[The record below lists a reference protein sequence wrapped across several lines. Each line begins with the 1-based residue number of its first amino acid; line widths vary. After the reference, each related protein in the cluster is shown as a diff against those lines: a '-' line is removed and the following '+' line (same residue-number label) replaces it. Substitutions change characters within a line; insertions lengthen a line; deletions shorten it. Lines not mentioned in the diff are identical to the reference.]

1 MDPETSD
8 GAASTSSAPVH
19 GVDENT
25 ATDPFAKALLEA
37 LDKLGLKPDSKEA
50 NDKLGETRLSARI
63 FELKEKGVNIQDEWL
78 WVKNRYGEKRH
89 VKKYFIGRGRK

>member
-1 MDPETSD
+1 M
-8 GAASTSSAPVH
+8 STKKQKLILDTTQQRVYDFIKEH
-19 GVDENT
+19 GSITTQQAN
-25 ATDPFAKALLEA
+25 
-37 LDKLGLKPDSKEA
+37 KE
-50 NDKLGETRLSARI
+50 LGETRLSARI

>member
-1 MDPETSD
+1 MRVTKKLILDTTQQRVYDFIKE
-8 GAASTSSAPVH
+8 H
-19 GVDENT
+19 GSITTQQAN
-25 ATDPFAKALLEA
+25 
-37 LDKLGLKPDSKEA
+37 KE
-50 NDKLGETRLSARI
+50 LGETRLSARI